1 MDASELKSYIIEN
14 NKTEDVLL
22 ALGCHKLRKHNGEI
36 RCALPNH
43 SNPTSVCVKLETL
56 SVIVYSDDL
65 ESKGDIYTFIMDLK
79 KIKFVDAVK
88 YIHNLFG
95 LEYSK
100 VSKPKSS
107 DKTDVLS
114 VFTKA
119 RAVAN
124 AHFQKSQDLELL
136 DEISNEYIF
145 LPHINWIR
153 EGILPFACDRF
164 NIGYDIKT
172 KRILIPHRLWCGEE
186 NDYVGIIGRTTISNP
201 ELFDVPKYFPLK
213 PYPKSLNV
221 YGLQENYRTI
231 QEKGYVVVVESE
243 KGVLKRYSKLDGTC
257 VAICGHNMSLEQT
270 KILISLNVDIIIAM
284 DRGIDLHTIRGIC
297 ENFYNIRNVYYL
309 YDKDGRY
316 LKEKES
322 PSDLNDAKF
331 YDMLREKILYD
342 EKEHNEYLKQKEAN

>member
-88 YIHNLFG
+88 YIHNIFG

-100 VSKPKSS
+100 VNKPKSS

-124 AHFQKSQDLELL
+124 AHFQKTQDLELL

-231 QEKGYVVVVESE
+231 QEKGYVIVVESE

-284 DRGIDLHTIRGIC
+284 DKGIDVNTIRGIC
-297 ENFYNIRNVYYL
+297 ESFYGIRNVYYL
-309 YDKDGRY
+309 YDKDGKY

-322 PSDLNDAKF
+322 PSDLSDAKF

-342 EKEHNEYLKQKEAN
+342 KKEHELYLKGLNG

>member
-88 YIHNLFG
+88 YIHNLLG

-100 VSKPKSS
+100 ISKPKSS

-145 LPHINWIR
+145 LPHISWIR
-153 EGILPFACDRF
+153 EGILPFACDKF

-284 DRGIDLHTIRGIC
+284 DRGIDLNTIRGIC
-297 ENFYNIRNVYYL
+297 ESFYNIRNVYYL
-309 YDKDGRY
+309 YDKDGKY
-316 LKEKES
+316 LKDKES
-322 PSDLNDAKF
+322 PSDLSDAKF

-342 EKEHNEYLKQKEAN
+342 KKEHELYLKGSNG